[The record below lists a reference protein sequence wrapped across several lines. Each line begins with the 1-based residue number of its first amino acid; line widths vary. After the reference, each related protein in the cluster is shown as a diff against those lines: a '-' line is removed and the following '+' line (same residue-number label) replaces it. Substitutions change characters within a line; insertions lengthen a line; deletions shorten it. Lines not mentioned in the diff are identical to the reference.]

1 METDDP
7 LPDLGALRGMSLVH
21 PDQLDRDMII
31 GLCRAAA
38 LIEAGG
44 RPLGRPLAGSIA
56 ITAFFEA
63 STRTRLSFES
73 AVVRLGGG
81 VLSVPDGKVTGVAK
95 GESLADIGEM
105 FTGYG
110 DVVIVRHPDQGSV
123 EEIGASAGIPVIN
136 AGNGTAHHPTQAL
149 ADWYALLKWRPA
161 LALED
166 CAEDERIHLVVMGS
180 PSTMRAV
187 NSFLWLS
194 SRFGSAIQRITV
206 ASVFADPFEDDLRA
220 ELESAGI
227 DVELTDD
234 PASVVGDADVLY
246 MNAIVPVTDGFVTQD
261 DAVTVSASIGLK
273 PQAVVMHPLARGP
286 ELDEDLDDTE
296 HNLYF
301 AQAAGAVH
309 VREALLLGILGDREA
324 LAVACAPAQRDET

>member
-1 METDDP
+1 M
-7 LPDLGALRGMSLVH
+7 H
-21 PDQLDRDMII
+21 PDQLDRDTVL
-31 GLCRAAA
+31 GLCRVAAM
-38 LIEAGG
+38 IEANG
-44 RPLGRPLAGSIA
+44 RPSGRPLAGSIA

-110 DVVIVRHPDQGSV
+110 DVVIARHPDPASV
-123 EEIGASAGIPVIN
+123 EEICESAGIPVIN

-149 ADWYALLKWRPA
+149 ADWYALLKWRPD
-161 LALED
+161 LALD
-166 CAEDERIHLVVMGS
+166 NCPDESRIHLVVFGS

-187 NSFLWLS
+187 NSFLWLA
-194 SRFGSAIQRITV
+194 SRFGSALRRITV
-206 ASVFADPFEDDLRA
+206 ASLFADPFDDDLRA

-227 DVELTDD
+227 DLELSDD

-261 DAVTVSASIGLK
+261 DAVTVSASSGLQ
-273 PQAVVMHPLARGP
+273 PGAVVMHPLARGP
-286 ELDEDLDDTE
+286 ELDEDLDDTA

-301 AQAAGAVH
+301 AQAAGAVFI
-309 VREALLLGILGDREA
+309 REALLLGILGDHEA
-324 LAVACAPAQRDET
+324 VASACAPIRRTT